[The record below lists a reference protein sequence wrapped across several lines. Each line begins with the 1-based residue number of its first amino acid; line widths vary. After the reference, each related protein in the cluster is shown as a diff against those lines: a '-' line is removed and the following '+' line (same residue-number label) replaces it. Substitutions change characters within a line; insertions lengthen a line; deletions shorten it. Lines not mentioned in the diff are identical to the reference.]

1 MKKVAK
7 YQQKPRL
14 WQCSVCKKATFK
26 TRHDL
31 KRHQTGTFCAKA
43 LEEQESQENHLKT
56 PEKHG
61 TSDDF
66 VDDNMQINYDSDNW
80 NPPPD
85 VRNKPVISRMEIEGV
100 DKMAVG
106 TVILQMGELLNDTGA
121 DDESSDDSGR
131 YQFMHNKANPTGDES
146 STESDSSDES
156 EADSAP
162 KPPETPDPGAN
173 TSETTG
179 PDTWIRGQF
188 REYCDMAHK
197 TFIPFD
203 QDKIRSIK
211 LLHLLK
217 EKNAPMNSYEAVM
230 HWHVKQANKLREH
243 QPLSDFTGHI
253 GRKKIMKTL
262 IRRYNYENKLPFQ
275 KTVRLPSSGTVAK
288 ITCHNAKATFQRLL
302 TDPRIRAKDYLFFGG
317 DPLAKPPEN
326 SDVIADLNTGNAFF
340 QTYNVLVKGE
350 NEQIMPVVLYS
361 DGTAVSHFHD
371 MEIIQVNMAL
381 GIMTREARNKRHCW
395 APLGYIEKV
404 HEQGGRSRA
413 ILDEANHLETQ
424 DGENSVDSSSDVIVT
439 DFVGAGAIQD
449 FHAMMAVILEEFI
462 GLQDTGFLWDHQDPA
477 TGKVTPDIK
486 YEVFVPFVRADT
498 KEADAFCG
506 KYGQRLSAQPICRKC
521 HIPLCICDD
530 HLAKYPMKTVTEI
543 QNLVIK
549 EDLDGLKA
557 ISQTYLTN
565 AFHPI
570 RFSMGNDH
578 GIHGSCPSEML
589 HAFLLGTFK
598 YLRDIFFEYI
608 GKDSEGARLVNALS
622 KVYSKFFA
630 RQSDRTMPGT
640 TFTKGI
646 QVGKL
651 MGKDYRGVLLII
663 LAILRSTKGQAVLRK
678 HKNFKL
684 ESSLMDWILLVE
696 TLLTWESYLNE
707 PQMERR
713 HVKRL
718 EKKHRYIMYL
728 MRKIAQRNKGMGLKL
743 AKFHMILH
751 LWEDIMEFGV
761 PLETDTSANESMH
774 KPSKKASK
782 MTQRAAAT
790 FNFQTAMRLIE
801 FELLDLAMEEILNGK
816 VPWKYFR
823 RWEKPE
829 DPLPPT
835 DQKVATETTTG
846 DARIVIY
853 EDEQGDT
860 TFRIETRSEFKD
872 KIRMNLDLMHF
883 LRGLQDL
890 VLPHLPTE
898 TLPIFTAHER
908 QGQTF
913 RSHPNYRGKG
923 PWKDW
928 VWVDWGSE
936 WGHMA
941 CHIWAFVVLE
951 NMPTGKNR
959 LEYGG
964 IKLFDGT
971 FAVVECSRQE
981 ELDEYGYDEC
991 GVRSELMAAIR
1002 KEVTLEDDGTQIKR
1016 TFYLA
1021 DTDAFADPCCVIPD
1035 IGGPANRYFVVQP
1048 RNSWAGLFMKWVEEP
1063 HKDDVMDVL
1072 DDIDVDEKV
1081 IAKFDEEA

>member
-1 MKKVAK
+1 M
-7 YQQKPRL
+7 
-14 WQCSVCKKATFK
+14 
-26 TRHDL
+26 
-31 KRHQTGTFCAKA
+31 KRHQTATFCGKA
-43 LEEQESQENHLKT
+43 LEENDSQEIHPQT

-61 TSDDF
+61 TIDEF
-66 VDDNMQINYDSDNW
+66 VDDDMQINYDSDPW
-80 NPPPD
+80 NPPPGPP
-85 VRNKPVISRMEIEGV
+85 NKPTISRMEVEGV
-100 DKMAVG
+100 DEEVVG
-106 TVILQMGELLNDTGA
+106 TVVVQMEDLLMDTGA
-121 DDESSDDSGR
+121 DDESSDASGK
-131 YQFMHNKANPTGDES
+131 YQFMEDKVKQSGDES
-146 STESDSSDES
+146 LAGSTSSDEG

-162 KPPETPDPGAN
+162 LPPESPDSGGNSP
-173 TSETTG
+173 ETTG

-188 REYCDMAHK
+188 IEYCDMAHR
-197 TFIPFD
+197 TFIPFTQD
-203 QDKIRSIK
+203 QIRSIK

-217 EKNAPMNSYEAVM
+217 AKNAPMNSYEAVM
-230 HWHVKQANKLREH
+230 HWHVKEANKLREH
-243 QPLSDFTGHI
+243 QPLSDYTGHI
-253 GRKKIMKTL
+253 ARKTIMKTL
-262 IRRYNYENKLPFQ
+262 IRRYNYANKLPLQ
-275 KTVRLPSSGTVAK
+275 KTVRLPSSGTVVK
-288 ITCHNAKATFQRLL
+288 ITCHDAKATFQRLL

-326 SDVIADLNTGNAFF
+326 RDIIADLNTGNAFF
-340 QTYNVLVKGE
+340 QTYNVLIKGE

-381 GIMTREARNKRHCW
+381 GIMTREARNKGHCW
-395 APLGYIEKV
+395 APLGYVEKV
-404 HEQGGRSRA
+404 HEQGGRSRT

-424 DGENSVDSSSDVIVT
+424 DGENSVDSSGTAVIET
-439 DFVGAGAIQD
+439 DAVGSGAIQD
-449 FHAMMAVILEEFI
+449 FHAMMAVILEDFI
-462 GLQDTGFLWDHQDPA
+462 GIQRTGFLWDHQDPVKN
-477 TGKVTPDIK
+477 KVTTDIK

-506 KYGQRLSAQPICRKC
+506 KYGQRLSAQQICRKC
-521 HIPLCICDD
+521 HIPLAVCDD
-530 HLAKYPMKTVTEI
+530 HLAKYPFKTVREI
-543 QNLVIK
+543 HKLVLK
-549 EDLDGLKA
+549 QDYDGLKA

-565 AFHPI
+565 AFHDV

-578 GIHGSCPSEML
+578 GIHGSCPSELL

-608 GKDSEGARLVNALS
+608 GKDSEGARMVNALS

-663 LAILRSTKGQAVLRK
+663 LAILRSTKGRAVLRK
-678 HKNFKL
+678 YKNFKL

-707 PQMERR
+707 PQMERK
-713 HVKRL
+713 HVIRL

-801 FELLDLAMEEILNGK
+801 FELLDLAMEEILNGN
-816 VPWKYFR
+816 VPWNYYTR
-823 RWEKPE
+823 CEKPE
-829 DPLPPT
+829 DPLP
-835 DQKVATETTTG
+835 ATNQSETAENTTG

-853 EDEQGDT
+853 ENEKGNT
-860 TFRIETRSEFKD
+860 TFKVVTRSDFKD
-872 KIRMNLDLMHF
+872 QIRMNRDLMHF
-883 LRGLQDL
+883 LCGLQDL
-890 VLPHLPTE
+890 VLAHIPSE
-898 TLPIFTAHER
+898 SLPIFTVHER

-913 RSHPNYRGKG
+913 RSHPNFRGKG

-936 WGHMA
+936 WGLMA

-951 NMPTGKNR
+951 NMPTGRNR
-959 LEYGG
+959 LQYGG
-964 IKLFDGT
+964 IKLSDGT
-971 FAVVECSRQE
+971 FAVVECSRVE
-981 ELDEYGYDEC
+981 ELDQFGYDEC
-991 GVRSELMAAIR
+991 GVKSELMAAIR
-1002 KEVTLEDDGTQIKR
+1002 KEVTLEDDGTQLER

-1021 DTDAFADPCCVIPD
+1021 DTDAFTEPCCVIPD
-1035 IGGPANRYFVVQP
+1035 IGGPANRYFVVKP
-1048 RNSWAGLFMKWVEEP
+1048 RNSWAEQFVKWVDEP
-1063 HKDDVMDVL
+1063 HKDDKMDVL
-1072 DDIDVDEKV
+1072 DDIVVDEKV
-1081 IAKFDEEA
+1081 IAKLDGET